1 MSLFDAIFG
10 TTRRAKPKMDP
21 LFALPVAMV
30 DLEAAGVRSL
40 GVGGLCVRVPEG
52 STFTA
57 AADEVRAVLA
67 LYADEHHLTLTLP
80 DDRLGF
86 SWWVVEVPG
95 RSVDDVATALHMV
108 GEELRQRG
116 FGDALLAAAFP
127 LEEEGHG
134 PFTLIYNYRRGRY
147 YPFAPLPG
155 GGKSR
160 DNAREI
166 RLSDGLPAVLSRETE
181 MDRWY
186 ALWDAPLARSTPL
199 KEES

>member
-30 DLEAAGVRSL
+30 DLEAAGVHGL

-52 STFTA
+52 SAFTA
-57 AADEVRAVLA
+57 ATEEVRSVLA
-67 LYADEHHLTLTLP
+67 LYADEHHLHLRLP

-95 RSVDDVATALHMV
+95 RALDDVATALHMV

-127 LEEEGHG
+127 FEEEGKG

-147 YPFAPLPG
+147 YPFAPRPG
-155 GGKSR
+155 GGQER

-166 RLSDGLPAVLSRETE
+166 RLADALPEVLSRETE

-186 ALWDAPLARSTPL
+186 ALWDAPLARSAPL
-199 KEES
+199 KEDS